1 LSLWIRKALLTVA
14 VLAMAAES
22 PTVVGRK
29 ALDFLLSS
37 NYPALEGLLTPAAK
51 EKLTPEFLR
60 DHVGVEVKGFGKPGQ
75 IGKPLLATTGPY
87 TLVSFPVK
95 FSLVTVNV
103 QFTIDTTGHVAGLY
117 FRPED
122 APLPPEW
129 QRPVYSKPSRFHET
143 DVTVGSDE
151 WQLPGTLSVPDGK
164 GPFTA
169 VLLVHGPGPN
179 DRDETIYSNHM
190 FKDLAE
196 GLASRGFVVLR
207 YDKRSFVYGQQ
218 MSSGSYTL
226 QQDAVEDAVRALN
239 LLRKQPAVNPK
250 RVFVVAH
257 SLGGYALP
265 RIARQD
271 GKVAGAVVLAG
282 NARPIEDVVLDQ
294 ATFTMQS
301 RVNIT
306 PEDLHRF
313 DGLKAEIEKVKNLQP
328 GKENPPVV
336 MGLPVAYLLD
346 LKTYNPVNEMKAI
359 AMPVIYLQGERDFQ
373 VTMKDFELWKTG
385 LAGRKATTF
394 KSYSALNHLFMAGEG
409 KPSPAE
415 YRVPTNVLAE
425 VVNDIAT
432 WLAAQ

>member
-1 LSLWIRKALLTVA
+1 LWTRTFGLA
-14 VLAMAAES
+14 VCVLMAQAADS
-22 PTVVGRK
+22 PTVTGRK

-37 NYPALEGLLTPAAK
+37 NYPGFNSLLNSSAK
-51 EKLTPEFLR
+51 EKLTPAFLR
-60 DHVGVEVKGFGKPGQ
+60 DHVGAEIKGFGKAGE
-75 IGKPLLATTGPY
+75 IGKPLLVASGVY

-95 FSLVTVNV
+95 FSLVSINV
-103 QFTIDTTGHVAGLY
+103 QFTIDPDGRVAGLY
-117 FRPED
+117 FRPAD

-129 QRPVYSKPSRFHET
+129 QRPPYSKPSTFHET

-151 WQLPGTLSVPDGK
+151 WALPGTLSVPNGK

-207 YDKRSFVYGQQ
+207 YDKRAFVYGQQ
-218 MSSGSYTL
+218 MSGSSYTL
-226 QQDAVEDAVRALN
+226 QQDTVEDAVRALA
-239 LLRKQPAVNPK
+239 LLRKQPNVK

-265 RIARQD
+265 RIAKQD
-271 GKVAGAVVLAG
+271 GKLSGAVVLAG

-294 ATFTMQS
+294 AAYTTQS
-301 RVNIT
+301 KVNIT
-306 PEDLHRF
+306 AEELHRF
-313 DGLKAEIEKVKNLQP
+313 DAMKAEIEKVKKLQP
-328 GKENPPVV
+328 DSKSNPPMV

-346 LKTYNPVNEMKAI
+346 LKFYNPVAEMKGI
-359 AMPVIYLQGERDFQ
+359 AMPVVYLQGGRDFQ
-373 VTMKDFELWKTG
+373 VTMKDFEMWKSG

-394 KSYSALNHLFMAGEG
+394 QTYPALNHLFMAGEG
-409 KPSPAE
+409 KPLPTD
-415 YRVPTNVLAE
+415 YRVPSNVSAQI
-425 VVNDIAT
+425 VNDIAT
-432 WLAAQ
+432 WISAQ

>member
-1 LSLWIRKALLTVA
+1 
-14 VLAMAAES
+14 MAQAADS
-22 PTVVGRK
+22 PTVTGRK

-37 NYPALEGLLTPAAK
+37 NYSGFNSLLNSSAK
-51 EKLTPEFLR
+51 EKLTPTFLR
-60 DHVGVEVKGFGKPGQ
+60 DHVGVEVKGFGKAGE
-75 IGKPLLATTGPY
+75 IGKPLLAASGVY

-95 FSLVTVNV
+95 FSLVSINV
-103 QFTIDTTGHVAGLY
+103 QFTIDPDGRVAGLY
-117 FRPED
+117 FRPAD

-129 QRPVYSKPSRFHET
+129 QRPPYSKPSTFHET

-151 WQLPGTLSVPDGK
+151 WALPGTLSVPNGK

-207 YDKRSFVYGQQ
+207 YDKRAFVYGQQ
-218 MSSGSYTL
+218 MSGTSYTL
-226 QQDAVEDAVRALN
+226 QQDTVEDAVRALA
-239 LLRKQPAVNPK
+239 LLRKQPNVK

-265 RIARQD
+265 RIAKQD
-271 GKVAGAVVLAG
+271 GKLAGAVVLAG

-294 ATFTMQS
+294 AAYTTQS
-301 RVNIT
+301 KVNIT
-306 PEDLHRF
+306 PEELHRF
-313 DGLKAEIEKVKNLQP
+313 DAMKAEIEKVKKLQP
-328 GKENPPVV
+328 DSKSNPPTV

-346 LKTYNPVNEMKAI
+346 LKSYNPVAEMKGM
-359 AMPVIYLQGERDFQ
+359 AMPVMYLQGGRDFQ
-373 VTMKDFELWKTG
+373 VTMKDFEMWKSG

-394 KSYSALNHLFMAGEG
+394 QTYPALNHLFMPGEG
-409 KPSPAE
+409 KPLPTD
-415 YRVPTNVLAE
+415 YRVPSNVSAQI
-425 VVNDIAT
+425 VNDIAT
-432 WLAAQ
+432 WIPAQ